1 MCFSAP
7 SSFTA
12 AAIVTIAGIA
22 TLRQT
27 KNPKLYGLASVP
39 FVFASHQLLEG
50 NVWLTIGD
58 PTSFAHKAA
67 VNAFVLLGFGLWPVC
82 APLFVAM
89 AESNRIKRRLFYA
102 IAFLELFLFGY
113 VAVQIPNIYVE
124 VKSHSL
130 AYSASWKPI
139 HYAFFGL
146 AILTPFFS
154 SLPRGWIVG
163 TALLGSFVTAYVI
176 KQAAAASVWCF
187 FAALLSAGVFW
198 YIRLIERKAREAAP
212 GAASMAGAAG
222 V

>member
-12 AAIVTIAGIA
+12 AAIVTVAGIA
-22 TLRQT
+22 TIRQT
-27 KNPKLYGLASVP
+27 KNPRLYGLASVP
-39 FVFASHQLLEG
+39 FVFASHQFLEG
-50 NVWLTIGD
+50 NVWLTLSD
-58 PTSFAHKAA
+58 PTSFVHKAA

-89 AESNRIKRRLFYA
+89 AERNVVKRRVFYA
-102 IAFLELFLFGY
+102 ITFLESYLLGY

-130 AYSASWKPI
+130 AYSVSWNPI
-139 HYAFFGL
+139 HYALFGL
-146 AILTPFFS
+146 AIVTPFFS

-163 TALLGSFVTAYVI
+163 TALLGSFVTAYVL

-187 FAALLSAGVFW
+187 FAAVLSAGAFFYV
-198 YIRLIERKAREAAP
+198 RMIERSARITALSSSMPEVAAQP
-212 GAASMAGAAG
+212 
-222 V
+222 